1 MKKIKILPLML
12 LILLNIQAQTD
23 IDDKTQSQK
32 INAIPYDGS
41 FMTFTDIESIERKA
55 GVVGEKVTL
64 VDVGYYFIFDGERA
78 LENNKFITA
87 DEAHKFRNKTFKVID
102 YKHEPPDDI
111 LVIKNADG
119 TFFWKLS
126 DLSTYVFNRYLDTLK
141 SNIEGKRF
149 IPLYDDEELRSL
161 EGKIVKFNGSQTYTI
176 TKVKFTK
183 IKKKYVVALLID
195 DTHYFIYPTGYHD
208 QPGSLNGETYIRNKN
223 WINIQSGGNDNKVIF
238 IEENTY
244 HKLEK

>member
-1 MKKIKILPLML
+1 MKKTKILPLIL
-12 LILLNIQAQTD
+12 LISFNIQAQ
-23 IDDKTQSQK
+23 IESEDKPQSTE

-41 FMTFTDIESIERKA
+41 FMTFTDIESVERKA

-126 DLSTYVFNRYLDTLK
+126 DLSTYAFNRYLDTLK
-141 SNIEGKRF
+141 SNLEGKTF
-149 IPLYDDEELRSL
+149 IPQYDDEELRSL
-161 EGKIVKFNGSQTYTI
+161 EGKIVEFNRSQAYAI
-176 TKVKFTK
+176 TKVRFTK

-195 DTHYFIYPTGYHD
+195 DTHYFIYPT
-208 QPGSLNGETYIRNKN
+208 L
-223 WINIQSGGNDNKVIF
+223 

-244 HKLEK
+244 HNLPE